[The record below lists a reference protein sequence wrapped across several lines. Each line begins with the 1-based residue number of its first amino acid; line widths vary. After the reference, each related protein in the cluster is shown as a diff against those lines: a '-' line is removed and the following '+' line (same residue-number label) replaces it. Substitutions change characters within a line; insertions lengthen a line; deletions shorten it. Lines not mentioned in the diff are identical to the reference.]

1 MIACLTVFEGYPLM
15 IQKRI
20 THFKE
25 PSDLDILFLQADR
38 PQWKFSIAC
47 ASI

>member
-1 MIACLTVFEGYPLM
+1 M
-15 IQKRI
+15 IQQHI
-20 THFKE
+20 THFE
-25 PSDLDILFLQADR
+25 ESSDLDILFLQADR